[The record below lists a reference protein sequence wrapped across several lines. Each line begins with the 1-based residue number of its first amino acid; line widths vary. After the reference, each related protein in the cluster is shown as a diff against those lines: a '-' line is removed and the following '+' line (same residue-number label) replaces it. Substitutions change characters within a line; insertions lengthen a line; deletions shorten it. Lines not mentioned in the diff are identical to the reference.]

1 MPRVLKSNFRP
12 FPWQYAVIKGV
23 FSHWKGAIHIVKS
36 KRQCGKSIMLE
47 NIVLKTAIDRANSI
61 SFILS
66 PTFNQSRK
74 IYKELT
80 KAIQD
85 TFIFEGKNNSLLEIY
100 LTNGSEIHFA
110 SAEQRDGLRGNT
122 VSGILAIDEGCFIA
136 DDIFYEVTPWV
147 NAYKAPIVVTSSP
160 KFKAGFFYNLFNL
173 GLTENNDNVYS
184 YDFCSYDTSCLL
196 TPKILERYRRALPK
210 DVFQCE
216 YLGEFIDGDGGVF
229 GDFEHLLGGL
239 ITPNLPLYM
248 GIDWATGQNGDE
260 TAIALFNSK
269 HQQVALYHF
278 NDKDATATID
288 YIIKLILQWKP
299 KSILVEKNSIG
310 QVFYDLLKKKISDLH
325 ISTSLSAFV
334 TSNTSKEKLI
344 QDLQV
349 AIQNNEVQFLNDEDL
364 KLQLTMYAATVTK
377 AGHRQ
382 YSAPVGY
389 HDDLVI
395 ATLLAYSL
403 TKKPTYAIR

>member
-1 MPRVLKSNFRP
+1 MRVLKSNFRP
-12 FPWQYAVIKGV
+12 FPWQREVLNGV
-23 FSHWKGAIHIVKS
+23 FSHWKSSIHVVKS

-47 NIVLKTAIDRANSI
+47 NIVLKTAVDKPNSI
-61 SFILS
+61 SFIMS

-100 LTNGSEIHFA
+100 LCNGSEIHFA

-122 VSGILAIDEGCFIA
+122 VSGILAIDEGCFIS

-147 NAYKAPIVVTSSP
+147 NAYKAPIIITSSP
-160 KFKAGFFYNLFNL
+160 KFKTGFFYDLFLL
-173 GLTENNDNVYS
+173 GLTQNNQSVYS
-184 YDFCSYDTSCLL
+184 YDFCKFDTSCLL
-196 TPKILERYRRALPK
+196 TPKILERYRKALPK

-229 GDFEHLLGGL
+229 GDFEHLLGGPV
-239 ITPNLPLYM
+239 TPNLQLYM
-248 GIDWATGQNGDE
+248 GIDWSTGTDNDE
-260 TAIALFNSK
+260 TAISIFNSNK
-269 HQQVALYHF
+269 QQVALYHF
-278 NDKDATATID
+278 ADKDATDTID
-288 YIIKLILQWKP
+288 YIVELIKQWKP
-299 KSILVEKNSIG
+299 KKILVEKNSIG
-310 QVFYDLLKKKISDLH
+310 QVFYDLLKKQIQAQRLQTQLNS
-325 ISTSLSAFV
+325 FV

-349 AIQNNEVQFLNDEDL
+349 AIQNNEVQFVNDEDL

-382 YSAPVGY
+382 YSAPNGY
-389 HDDLVI
+389 HDDLII
-395 ATLLAYSL
+395 ATLLSYSL
-403 TKKPTYAIR
+403 TKKVTYALR

>member
-1 MPRVLKSNFRP
+1 MRVLKSNFKP
-12 FPWQYAVIKGV
+12 FPWQTAVINGV
-23 FSHWKGAIHIVKS
+23 FKNWKGSIHIVKS

-47 NIVLKTAIDRANSI
+47 NIVLKTAVEKPNSI

-85 TFIFEGKNNSLLEIY
+85 TFIFEGKNNSILEIY

-160 KFKAGFFYNLFNL
+160 KFKTGFFYNLFLL
-173 GLTENNDNVYS
+173 GLTNNDEHVYS
-184 YDFCSYDTSCLL
+184 YDFCAYDTSCLL
-196 TPKILERYRRALPK
+196 TPKILERYRKALPK

-229 GDFEHLLGGL
+229 GDFEHLLGGY
-239 ITPNLPLYM
+239 ITPDLPLYM
-248 GIDWATGQNGDE
+248 GIDWGTGTDGDE
-260 TAIALFNSK
+260 TAISIFNSK

-278 NDKDATATID
+278 NDKDATETID
-288 YIIKLILQWKP
+288 YIGTLVQQWKP
-299 KSILVEKNSIG
+299 KQILVEKNSIG
-310 QVFYDLLKKKISDLH
+310 QVFYDLLKREIKNKGIK
-325 ISTSLSAFV
+325 TALSAFV
-334 TSNTSKEKLI
+334 TSNSSKEKLI

-349 AIQNNEVQFLNDEDL
+349 AIQNNDVQFLKDEDL

-377 AGHRQ
+377 AGNRQ
-382 YSAPVGY
+382 YGAPVGY

-395 ATLLAYSL
+395 ATLLSYSL
-403 TKKPTYAIR
+403 TKKPSYNII

>member
-1 MPRVLKSNFRP
+1 MRTLKSNFRP
-12 FPWQYAVIKGV
+12 FPWQSAVIKGV
-23 FSHWKGAIHIVKS
+23 FENWKGSIHIVKS

-47 NIVLKTAIDRANSI
+47 NIVLKTAVEKPNSI

-85 TFIFEGKNNSLLEIY
+85 TFIFEGKNNSILEIY

-122 VSGILAIDEGCFIA
+122 VSGILAIDEGCFIS

-160 KFKAGFFYNLFNL
+160 KFKTGFFYNLFLL
-173 GLTENNDNVYS
+173 GLTNNDQHVYS
-184 YDFCSYDTSCLL
+184 YDFCAYDTSCLL
-196 TPKILERYRRALPK
+196 TPKILERYRKALPK

-229 GDFEHLLGGL
+229 GDFEQLIGGI
-239 ITPNLPLYM
+239 ITPNLQLYM
-248 GIDWATGQNGDE
+248 GIDWSTGTNQDE
-260 TAIALFNSK
+260 TAISIFNSH
-269 HQQVALYHF
+269 HQQVGLFHF
-278 NDKDATATID
+278 SDKDATETIE
-288 YIIKLILQWKP
+288 YIVKLIEQYKP
-299 KSILVEKNSIG
+299 VRILVEKNSIG
-310 QVFYDLLKKKISDLH
+310 QVFYDLLKREIKNKGIK
-325 ISTSLSAFV
+325 TSLSAFV

-349 AIQNNEVQFLNDEDL
+349 AIQNKEVQFLVDEDL
-364 KLQLTMYAATVTK
+364 KLQLTMYQAEVTSSGK
-377 AGHRQ
+377 RQ
-382 YSAPVGY
+382 YNAPAGY

-395 ATLLAYSL
+395 ATLLSYSL
-403 TKKPTYAIR
+403 TNKPSYTII